1 MKRVLLGAAGLLVVA
16 AGAGAIYLNTSDFGR
31 IFLPTGTGITAKQTC
46 SLTFVSGL
54 EPERARSLYTDPL
67 LGEVAG
73 FVKTDTDRD
82 ARAVTAGVLGLL
94 WRQRAV
100 YREGLGCTL
109 VHGTGAFDSDLSLP
123 DRPEDTAQID
133 TAWRDTHF
141 DAAALNTAM
150 EAAFTDDGRNT
161 LAVLVM
167 HEGRIVAERYAE
179 GVTPETPLHGWSMT
193 KSLAATMA
201 GVLTR
206 RGLVDIHAEGQVP
219 ALLDAGRPEITIDH
233 LLRMTGGLA
242 GFEQNDGTDPN
253 SEMLFTASDMAEY
266 AATREQ
272 IAAPGERWD
281 YQSGNTILA
290 GSGLEP
296 YLGETPAEEIAT
308 VRAWLFEP
316 LGMHHSVLEADEA
329 GTQKWSSYM
338 YASAR
343 DWARMGQLYVNGG
356 RAPDGTQ
363 IIPEDWADYV
373 STPTPGSDGDYGSG
387 FWMYPTGLPED
398 TFIMNGFQ
406 GQYTFVIPSEA
417 LVVVRLGA
425 TNFQDDG
432 AIDFANAVLEAER
445 APAEAE
451 ATPAEAEAPAAEG

>member
-1 MKRVLLGAAGLLVVA
+1 MKRVLLGAAGLLIFA
-16 AGAGAIYLNTSDFGR
+16 AGAGAVYLNTSTTGR
-31 IFLPTGTGITAKQTC
+31 IFLPSGTGITAKQVC

-54 EPERARSLYTDPL
+54 DPDRARAMYVDPL
-67 LGEVAG
+67 LGGAKSLVNVEVDTARRE
-73 FVKTDTDRD
+73 VRTD
-82 ARAVTAGVLGLL
+82 ALGVLY
-94 WRQRAV
+94 RQRAV
-100 YREGLGCTL
+100 YRDGLGCTL
-109 VHGTGAFDSDLSLP
+109 VHGSGDFDASLALP
-123 DRPEDTAQID
+123 DGPADRAEIATE
-133 TAWRDTHF
+133 WRDAHF
-141 DAAALNTAM
+141 DATALEAALDAV
-150 EAAFTDDGRNT
+150 FTEDGRNT
-161 LAVLVM
+161 LAALVM

-432 AIDFANAVLEAER
+432 AIDFANAVLEAE
-445 APAEAE
+445 